1 MHRLNAIDGV
11 SAMFSRR
18 SEMKLCAES
27 IEKLI
32 AHFLPDTHGAITL
45 HIAMS
50 TYRTWAGTGPS
61 DVAAQQ
67 QKIDH
72 LLDRGHRVFVLGQSH
87 GPTTDNG
94 ASIQRNFCCC
104 SNLLPAQAAAC
115 ENFFPTCRTQTSDEL
130 VIANRVLP
138 DEIPIKDFSGTP
150 IFLGKHLF
158 YHPSEQG
165 DVSIDANR

>member
-1 MHRLNAIDGV
+1 MHGFDAIDRV
-11 SAMFSRR
+11 CAMFSGR
-18 SEMKLCAES
+18 SEAKLCAES

-32 AHFLPDTHGAITL
+32 AHFLPNPHGAITL
-45 HIAMS
+45 HVAMAKH
-50 TYRTWAGTGPS
+50 RAWAGAGSTN
-61 DVAAQQ
+61 VTAHQY
-67 QKIDH
+67 KIYH